1 MEQEKQKIIQKI
13 CQAIYDKKGFNIL
26 ALNVAD
32 ISTITDCLVIAEG
45 NVDRHVV
52 AIANSVVKEIE
63 EELGIRPHHMEGV
76 DSGDWV
82 LVDYIDV
89 IVHIFMPGAR
99 EKFRLEELWSKG
111 KPIELNLA
119 LSV

>member
-1 MEQEKQKIIQKI
+1 MEIEKEDFIQKI

-26 ALNVAD
+26 ALNVSG
-32 ISTITDCLVIAEG
+32 ISTITDCLIIAEG

-52 AIANSVVKEIE
+52 AIAQSVVKEISE
-63 EELGIRPHHMEGV
+63 VFDIKPHHIEGI

-82 LVDYIDV
+82 LIDYVDV
-89 IVHIFMPGAR
+89 IVHVFMPGTR

>member
-1 MEQEKQKIIQKI
+1 MEQDKYDFIQKA

-26 ALNVAD
+26 ALQVSE
-32 ISTITDCLVIAEG
+32 ISTITDFLIIAEG
-45 NVDRHVV
+45 NVDRHVSAV
-52 AIANSVVKEIE
+52 AQSVIKDIFEAYGVKPRHIE
-63 EELGIRPHHMEGV
+63 GM
-76 DSGDWV
+76 DSGEWV
-82 LVDYIDV
+82 LLDYVDA
-89 IVHIFMPGAR
+89 IVHIFMPGIR

>member
-1 MEQEKQKIIQKI
+1 MELEKEKIVQKI

-26 ALNVAD
+26 ALDVRD
-32 ISTITDCLVIAEG
+32 VSTVTDYMVIAEG
-45 NVDRHVV
+45 NVDRHVT
-52 AIANSVVKEIE
+52 AIAKSVVDEM
-63 EELGIRPHHMEGV
+63 GIRANHIEGMNV
-76 DSGDWV
+76 GDWV
-82 LVDYIDV
+82 LVDYVNI
-89 IVHIFMPGAR
+89 IVHVFMPETR

>member
-1 MEQEKQKIIQKI
+1 MELEKEEFVQKI

-26 ALNVAD
+26 GLNVTGISSIAD
-32 ISTITDCLVIAEG
+32 YLVIAEG

-52 AIANSVVKEIE
+52 AIANEIVKEISE
-63 EELGIRPHHMEGV
+63 TYHVKPQNIEGV

-82 LVDYIDV
+82 LIDYIDV
-89 IVHIFMPGAR
+89 IVHVFMPVAR

-111 KPIELNLA
+111 KPLELNLA